1 VAIARRATITL
12 LALVLGA
19 ATLAACG
26 GGGDDGDRASSDDGA
41 AAVTTTTVPCTEAPL
56 AERAAAVLVVGI
68 DDDTTADGPLTKE
81 VLGIGV
87 GGVVIKAPN
96 VVDGAQL
103 TRLVEGL
110 RAGSTRP
117 ILVTADEEGGRV
129 SRLKAVV
136 GSTSSARSLGQQTD
150 DAVTA
155 EAARRGALM
164 RSFGIDIVL
173 GPVVD
178 ADGGP
183 ADGAIGDRS
192 FSGDV
197 AAAGDKAAAFV
208 AGLRQS
214 EVQATIKHFP
224 GQGGVVDDSHLG
236 TVVSHQPRAEVE
248 ASARAFLPS
257 VEAGAGA
264 VMVSH
269 VTYESIGPLPASV
282 EPAMYELLR
291 SLGFEGAAMTDA
303 LGMGAIVQRWPIPQA
318 AVVALGAGADIVLI
332 NQGQEAVGIRD
343 AIVAAVADGS
353 LPEAR
358 LDEAVGRM
366 LTLRGDDPRSMTCPG
381 SRP

>member
-1 VAIARRATITL
+1 MAGPRTRL
-12 LALVLGA
+12 LAPVLSLGLLVA
-19 ATLAACG
+19 ATACG
-26 GGGDDGDRASSDDGA
+26 GGDDSSSGDASSA
-41 AAVTTTTVPCTEAPL
+41 AESTTTTIACTEAPL

-68 DDDTTADGPLTKE
+68 DDDTVADAPLTRE
-81 VLGIGV
+81 VLGLGV

-96 VVDGAQL
+96 VVDAAQVTAL
-103 TRLVEGL
+103 IDGL
-110 RAGSTRP
+110 RAASARP
-117 ILVTADEEGGRV
+117 LLVTADEEGGRV

-136 GSTSSARSLGQQTD
+136 GATSSARTLGAETD
-150 DAVTA
+150 EEITA

-164 RSFGIDIVL
+164 RGFGVDIVL

-192 FSGDV
+192 FDGDI
-197 AAAGDKAAAFV
+197 AAAGQKAAAFV
-208 AGLRQS
+208 AGLRAS
-214 EVQATIKHFP
+214 DVQATVKHFP

-236 TVVSHQPRAEVE
+236 AVISQQPRAEVE

-257 VEAGAGA
+257 IDAGAGS

-269 VTYESIGPLPASV
+269 VTYEAIGPLPASV
-282 EPAMYELLR
+282 EPAVYELLR

-318 AVVALGAGADIVLI
+318 AVVALTAGADIVLI
-332 NQGQEAVGIRD
+332 NQGVEAQGIRD
-343 AIVAAVADGS
+343 AIVAAVGDGS

-366 LTLRGDDPRSMTCPG
+366 LTLRGEDPRTMTCP
-381 SRP
+381 S